1 MKRRDLYIPLFQIVF
16 LLAFM
21 MQPGFTYALS
31 NDLNE
36 PALKENTFREIPYNH
51 DQHDPL
57 DALRDPTLRNF
68 IKNMLVTNYKEARLF
83 PTVNEKMIDT
93 VLTTL
98 ETFND
103 PIEAAR
109 YVNAHVM
116 DFVSRNGI
124 FRQAE
129 KNIPVEYGVLWKR
142 EFIFA
147 ASFMSGVVYDCGCGN
162 GVRALAGRKIPGIK
176 RVIMSD
182 QFDWRT
188 ERVKRISAARKN
200 VDFYLHDGNK
210 IPVKQIGAE
219 TVNTTKLNSVIHH
232 IYPEHQNP
240 YTTENRGLII
250 EWLKDHHT
258 VLQEGGRLLVW
269 EDAYPETSRFPV
281 DRKDLGGEQAELNT
295 AFDQLSR
302 VQKYKYLAW
311 NDYYW
316 NILYSGEY
324 EMPMA
329 YRYYTIEE
337 WNDLFR
343 EAGFVV
349 KEAQY
354 WGFVKNRIHGAA
366 SAFFVLEKKAEAVQ
380 QNQTGDSSF

>member
-1 MKRRDLYIPLFQIVF
+1 MPLFQIVF

-21 MQPGFTYALS
+21 MWPGFTYALS
-31 NDLNE
+31 HDPHE
-36 PALKENTFREIPYNH
+36 PALKENTSREIPYNH
-51 DQHDPL
+51 DHHDPL

-83 PTVNEKMIDT
+83 PAVNDEMIEAM
-93 VLTTL
+93 LTTL
-98 ETFND
+98 ATFQD

-109 YVNAHVM
+109 FVNAHVI
-116 DFVSRNGI
+116 DFVSRDGI
-124 FRQAE
+124 FRRAE

-142 EFIFA
+142 EFILG
-147 ASFMSGVVYDCGCGN
+147 ASFMSGVVYDCSCGN
-162 GVRALAGRKIPGIK
+162 GTRALAGRKIPGIK

-182 QFDWRT
+182 QFDRRT
-188 ERVKRISAARKN
+188 EKVKRISAARKN

-210 IPVKQIGAE
+210 IPVNQIGVE

-240 YTTENRGLII
+240 DTTENRGLII
-250 EWLKDHHT
+250 EWLKDHRT
-258 VLQEGGRLLVW
+258 VLKEGGRLLVW
-269 EDAYPETSRFPV
+269 EDAYPETSQFPI
-281 DRKDLGGEQAELNT
+281 DRNDLGGEQAELNT
-295 AFDQLSR
+295 AFDQLSQI
-302 VQKYKYLAW
+302 QKYKYLVW

-324 EMPMA
+324 AMPMA

-337 WNDLFR
+337 WIDLFR

-354 WGFVKNRIHGAA
+354 WGFVKNRIHGAV
-366 SAFFVLEKKAEAVQ
+366 SAFFVLEKNAEEAQ
-380 QNQTGDSSF
+380 QNQTENISF